1 MRGSQGEEKKEKKSS
16 ENFDK
21 MIDKKEAK
29 GWVATGI
36 KITRHRGSKM
46 HGG

>member
-21 MIDKKEAK
+21 MTDKIEAK
-29 GWVATGI
+29 GWVARSI
-36 KITRHRGSKM
+36 KMTRHRDRKM
-46 HGG
+46 HGR